1 MHISDWQ
8 ALLPSLPVFIWM
20 TFAVLIAGVIRS
32 FTGFGGGLV
41 MAPLFSLVL
50 PPSDMVMVV
59 ILLNMVTSVQSL
71 PNVWK
76 HIDWKL
82 VFSLSIPA
90 LFGVPVG
97 VWLVQW
103 LEPGLI
109 RRLIG
114 IFVMV
119 VSAIMLLGWQYHG
132 KRGRLQN
139 ICVGI
144 ISGVLSAIA
153 GVGGPPIV
161 LYLISSKD
169 VTPVMLRAFFMMY
182 FTFAQLMTMGFYF
195 AQGAWNLTQAAYVIA
210 FLPVLLVS
218 TVIGSWLFHKTVQTN
233 VALIKRLSL
242 WFLFLVGCVTIIV

>member
-1 MHISDWQ
+1 MLLSGWQ
-8 ALLPSLPVFIWM
+8 SLLPDLPVFLWLA
-20 TFAVLIAGVIRS
+20 FAVLIAGVIRS

-50 PPSDMVMVV
+50 PPTDMVMVV

-71 PNVWK
+71 PSVWK
-76 HIDWKL
+76 DIDWRL
-82 VFSLSIPA
+82 VLSLSVPA
-90 LFGVPVG
+90 MFGVPLG

-103 LEPGLI
+103 LEPSLI

-114 IFVMV
+114 IFVAS
-119 VSAIMLLGWQYHG
+119 VSCIMLLGWQYRG
-132 KRGRLQN
+132 KRGRIQN
-139 ICVGI
+139 WFVGMF
-144 ISGVLSAIA
+144 SGVLSAIA

-182 FTFAQLMTMGFYF
+182 FTFAQIITMGFYF
-195 AQGAWNLTQAAYVIA
+195 AQGTWSQTQFAYTLA

-218 TVIGSWLFHKTVQTN
+218 TVIGSWLFHKTLQSN

-242 WFLFLVGCVTIIV
+242 WFLFLVGCVTIIL